1 MEKRIIMLVGD
12 WYYPRMVYQ
21 SLASEFIIDH
31 IIVDRGESTRKLI
44 RRRIKRLGLI
54 HVIGQILFRLLVV
67 SYLNRSSK
75 KRFREILETNR
86 IKEMNYDPGKTT
98 EVSSINSV
106 EGRDLLNKLNPDI
119 VVIITTRILSK
130 KTLESINARFI
141 NIHSGIT
148 PLYRGLHGAY
158 WALIN
163 DDRENCGVTVHLVD
177 EGIDTGNIL
186 YQASIVED
194 ITPRDN
200 FMTYTYL
207 QLARAL
213 PLLKRAIRDIQ
224 ANKLKTIANTKEQ
237 INNKLYYHP
246 TLWFY
251 VFNRWFRGVK

>member
-12 WYYPRMVYQ
+12 WYYPKMVYH
-21 SLASEFIIDH
+21 SLASEFNIEH
-31 IIVDRGESTRKLI
+31 IIVDRGESTRKLL
-44 RRRIKRLGLI
+44 RRRIKRLGLL
-54 HVIGQILFRLLVV
+54 HVIGQVLFRILVV
-67 SYLNRSSK
+67 SQLNRRSK
-75 KRFREILETNR
+75 GRFQEILDANGIRER
-86 IKEMNYDPGKTT
+86 DYEPEKTT
-98 EVSSINSV
+98 KVNTINSE
-106 EGRDLLNKLNPDI
+106 EGRNLLKRLNPDI
-119 VVIITTRILSK
+119 VVIVTTRILSK
-130 KTLESINARFI
+130 KTLNTINARFI

-186 YQASIVED
+186 YQDNITNE

-207 QLARAL
+207 QLAKAI
-213 PLLKRAIRDIQ
+213 PLLKRSIRDIQ
-224 ANKLKTIANTKEQ
+224 SNSLKTKANTKKE
-237 INNKLYYHP
+237 INNRLYYHP

-251 VFNRWFRGVK
+251 LYKRWIKGVK